1 MKIAYLDI
9 FAGASGDM
17 LLGALLD
24 AGLPLNDLLSGL
36 SKLPLSGYH
45 LSAQRAQRGMLSGT
59 GVCVA
64 IQGEEQSRSLS
75 QILSIIAASE
85 LPQQVKEQ
93 GSRIF
98 HRLAQAEAKV
108 HGTAVENVHLHEVG
122 ATDAIVDVV
131 GVVLGLYLLGVEA
144 VFTSP
149 FPLGSGFVEYAH
161 GTLPLPAPAT
171 LELLAMSQAPTR
183 PSPEAMETVTPTAA
197 AIITTLASFEHPT
210 FVLERV
216 GYGVGS
222 HEFTTVPNMLRLWL
236 GERAKPASSDI
247 LLLETN
253 IDDMTPELCG
263 YVMER
268 LFEQGAL
275 DVWFVPVQ
283 MKKNRPAVMLCALV
297 PVEAEG
303 ALVETMFRET
313 PTLGI
318 RVQAARRYEAERELV
333 EVDTPLGRAR
343 VKLKRLHGSPFAA
356 TPEYDDCRRLAL
368 EYGLPFQEVY
378 RIVSQAA
385 DEMLYCS
392 PGQTPI

>member
-1 MKIAYLDI
+1 V
-9 FAGASGDM
+9 
-17 LLGALLD
+17 
-24 AGLPLNDLLSGL
+24 
-36 SKLPLSGYH
+36 
-45 LSAQRAQRGMLSGT
+45 LSGT
-59 GVCVA
+59 QVSVA
-64 IQGEEQSRSLS
+64 IQGQEQPRSLS

-108 HGTAVENVHLHEVG
+108 HGTIVEDVHLHEVG
-122 ATDAIVDVV
+122 GTDAIVDVM
-131 GVVLGLYLLGVEA
+131 GVMLGLHLLGVKA
-144 VFTSP
+144 VFASP
-149 FPLGSGFVEYAH
+149 FPLGSGFVECAH

-197 AIITTLASFEHPT
+197 AIITTLASFERPT
-210 FVLERV
+210 FVLERI

-222 HEFTTVPNMLRLWL
+222 HEFATVPNMLRLWL
-236 GERAKPASSDI
+236 GERAEPASADI

-263 YVMER
+263 YVMEC

-275 DVWFVPVQ
+275 DVWFVPIQ
-283 MKKNRPAVMLCALV
+283 MKKNRPAVMLCALA

-303 ALVETMFRET
+303 ALAETILRET

-318 RVQAARRYEAERELV
+318 RVQAIHRYEAERELV
-333 EVDTPLGRAR
+333 EVDTSLGKAR
-343 VKLKRLHGSPFAA
+343 MKLKRLHGSLLAA
-356 TPEYDDCRRLAL
+356 TPEYEDCRRLAL
-368 EYGLPFQEVY
+368 EHNLPFQEVY

-385 DEMLYCS
+385 DAIL
-392 PGQTPI
+392 

>member
-108 HGTAVENVHLHEVG
+108 HG
-122 ATDAIVDVV
+122 VDIETIHFH
-131 GVVLGLYLLGVEA
+131 VVLGLYLLGVEA

-149 FPLGSGFVEYAH
+149 FPLGSGFVECAH

-253 IDDMTPELCG
+253 IDNMTPELCG

-283 MKKNRPAVMLCALV
+283 MKKNRPAVMLCALA

-303 ALVETMFRET
+303 ALVETMLRET

-333 EVDTPLGRAR
+333 EVDTALGRAR

-385 DEMLYCS
+385 DEMLYCRG
-392 PGQTPI
+392 GQTPI

>member
-1 MKIAYLDI
+1 LKIAYLDI

-24 AGLPLNDLLSGL
+24 AGLSLDELRSAL

-45 LSAQRAQRGMLSGT
+45 ISARRAQRGLLSGT
-59 GVCVA
+59 QVCVA
-64 IQGEEQSRSLS
+64 IQGEEQPRSLS

-93 GSRIF
+93 GTCIF

-108 HGTAVENVHLHEVG
+108 HGTTVEDVHLHEVG
-122 ATDAIVDVV
+122 ATDAIVDVM
-131 GVVLGLYLLGVEA
+131 GVVLGLHLLGVEA
-144 VFTSP
+144 VFASP
-149 FPLGSGFVEYAH
+149 FPLGSGFVECSH

-171 LELLAMSQAPTR
+171 LELLTMSGAPTR
-183 PSPEAMETVTPTAA
+183 HSPEAVETVTPTAA
-197 AIITTLASFEHPT
+197 AIITTLASFERPAFT
-210 FVLERV
+210 LERV

-222 HEFTTVPNMLRLWL
+222 HEFATVPNMLRLWL
-236 GERAKPASSDI
+236 GERAEPALSDI

-253 IDDMTPELCG
+253 IDDMSPELCG

-275 DVWFVPVQ
+275 DVWFVPIQ
-283 MKKNRPAVMLCALV
+283 MKKNRPAVMLCALA
-297 PVEAEG
+297 PVGAEG
-303 ALVETMFRET
+303 ALVETILRET

-318 RVQAARRYEAERELV
+318 RVQAAHRYEAGRELV

-343 VKLKRLHGSPFAA
+343 VKLKRLHGSLLAA
-356 TPEYDDCRRLAL
+356 TPEYEDCRRLAR
-368 EYGLPFQEVY
+368 EHKLPFQEVY

-385 DEMLYCS
+385 DVLSCS